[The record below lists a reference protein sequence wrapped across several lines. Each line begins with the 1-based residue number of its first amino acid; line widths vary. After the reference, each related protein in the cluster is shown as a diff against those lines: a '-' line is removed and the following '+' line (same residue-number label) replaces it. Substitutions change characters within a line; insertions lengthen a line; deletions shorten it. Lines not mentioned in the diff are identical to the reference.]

1 MVDQGFPQEG
11 KRFEPKNMLFRY
23 LGDTGLKVSVLGL
36 GGWLTY
42 GSDGGVKEVEQ
53 TAACLQEAWDHG
65 INFFDTAEVY
75 AEGKSE
81 IIMGKALKKCGFER
95 DDYVLTTKLHFG
107 DGNSF
112 PNNHGLS
119 RKHIVEGMK
128 RSLARLDLNSVDI
141 VYAHRS
147 DFWSTPMEETV
158 RAFNT
163 IIEHGHAHYWGT
175 SEWSAFEIEHAQHV
189 ATRLGLIGPVV
200 EQPQYNM
207 FVRERFEKEYAPL
220 YKLYNYGTTIWS
232 PLYQGILT
240 GKYNDGIPEDSRYGK
255 ISKAEASKF
264 ETQNTKAQIEKVR
277 SLTKVAEKLGGS
289 VGSLALAW
297 LIKNPHM
304 SCAILGATKAEQI
317 TENVKCLELLPK
329 LTDEVMEDIEKILDN
344 SPGKP
349 NQAPASRTPMTLNKA
364 LLDLKVRDI

>member
-1 MVDQGFPQEG
+1 MPDQGFPQTG

-42 GSDGGVKEVEQ
+42 GSDNGVKEVEQ
-53 TAACLQEAWDHG
+53 TAECLQEAWDHG

-75 AEGKSE
+75 AEGQSE

-95 DDYVLTTKLHFG
+95 DDYVITTKLHFG
-107 DGNSF
+107 DGNGY

-119 RKHIVEGMK
+119 RKHIIEGMK
-128 RSLARLDLNSVDI
+128 RSLKRLELDSVDV
-141 VYAHRS
+141 VYAHRA
-147 DFWSTPMEETV
+147 DFWCTPMEETV

-163 IIEHGHAHYWGT
+163 LIEHGHAHYWGT

-207 FVRERFEKEYAPL
+207 FVRERFEAEYSPL

-240 GKYNDGIPEDSRYGK
+240 GKYNDGVPADSRYAT
-255 ISKAEASKF
+255 ISKDQVSKF
-264 ETQNTKAQIEKVR
+264 EQPETKAQIEKVKK
-277 SLTKVAEKLGGS
+277 LTTIAEKLGGS
-289 VGSLALAW
+289 VGNLALAW
-297 LIKNPHM
+297 VIKNPHV
-304 SCAILGATKAEQI
+304 SVAILGATKASQI
-317 TENVKCLELLPK
+317 TENVKCLELFPK
-329 LTDEVMEDIEKILDN
+329 MTDEVMKEIDEVLDN
-344 SPGKP
+344 TPKMPGPIPPTRGK
-349 NQAPASRTPMTLNKA
+349 MTLNKA
-364 LLDLKVRDI
+364 LM

>member
-1 MVDQGFPQEG
+1 MPDQGYPQTG

-42 GSDGGVKEVEQ
+42 GADEGVKEVEQ
-53 TAACLQEAWDHG
+53 TAACIQEAWDHG
-65 INFFDTAEVY
+65 INFFDTAEIY

-81 IIMGKALKKCGFER
+81 IIMGKALKKCNLER
-95 DDYVLTTKLHFG
+95 DDYVITTKLMFG
-107 DGNSF
+107 DGNGY

-119 RKHIVEGMK
+119 RKHIIEGMK
-128 RSLARLDLNSVDI
+128 RSLKRLELDSVDV
-141 VYAHRS
+141 VYAHRA

-163 IIEHGHAHYWGT
+163 LIEHGHAHYWGT
-175 SEWSAFEIEHAQHV
+175 SEWTAFEIEHAQHV

-207 FVRERFEKEYAPL
+207 FVRERFEAEYAPL

-240 GKYNDGIPEDSRYGK
+240 GKYNDGIPSDSRYATV
-255 ISKAEASKF
+255 SKGQASIFDKP
-264 ETQNTKAQIEKVR
+264 ETKAQIEKVR
-277 SLTKVAEKLGGS
+277 KLTKVAEKLGGS
-289 VGSLALAW
+289 VTSLALAW
-297 LIKNPHM
+297 VIKNPHV
-304 SCAILGATKAEQI
+304 SVAILGATKADQI
-317 TENVKCLELLPK
+317 TENVKCLELYPK
-329 LTDEVMEDIEKILDN
+329 LTDEVMKEIDEILGN
-344 SPGKP
+344 APKLPGP
-349 NQAPASRTPMTLNKA
+349 LPPRAAMTFNKA
-364 LLDLKVRDI
+364 LM

>member
-1 MVDQGFPQEG
+1 MPEQGYPQEG

-23 LGDTGLKVSVLGL
+23 LGNTGLKVSVLGL

-42 GSDGGVKEVEQ
+42 GSDGGVSEVKQ
-53 TAACLQEAWDHG
+53 TAECLQEAWDHG

-81 IIMGKALKKCGFER
+81 IIMGKALKQCNFER

-107 DGNSF
+107 DGNGF

-119 RKHIVEGMK
+119 RKHIIEGMK
-128 RSLARLDLNSVDI
+128 RSLKRLDLASVDV
-141 VYAHRS
+141 VYAHRA
-147 DFWSTPMEETV
+147 DFWCTPMEETV

-207 FVRERFEKEYAPL
+207 FVRERFENEYAPL
-220 YKLYNYGTTIWS
+220 YKLYDYGTTVWS

-240 GKYNDGIPEDSRYGK
+240 GKYNDGIPEDSRYGN
-255 ISKAEASKF
+255 ISKGESNKF
-264 ETQNTKAQIEKVR
+264 EQEETKAQIEKVR
-277 SLTKVAEKLGGS
+277 SLTKIAEKLGGS
-289 VGSLALAW
+289 MASLALAW
-297 LIKNPHM
+297 VIKNPHV
-304 SCAILGATKAEQI
+304 SVAILGATKASQI
-317 TENVKCLELLPK
+317 TENVKALELYPK
-329 LTDEVMEDIEKILDN
+329 MTDEVMKEISQVLGNDPKT
-344 SPGKP
+344 
-349 NQAPASRTPMTLNKA
+349 PATIPPSRMAMTMNKA
-364 LLDLKVRDI
+364 LM